1 MVNMLACLRFMD
13 TLVIIK
19 RMISVENLENAY
31 ITLKD
36 CYDAYVKNQS
46 SPLIEFVS
54 DSCVKRFEYTLETA
68 WKLQKKILQKKYAK
82 PEVELT
88 INNIFRYMEGYGFI
102 KSWESWRDYY
112 KKRNDTAHEY
122 SIVKSR
128 RLLEIIPDFIV
139 DVEFLI
145 GKLKEIADEN

>member
-1 MVNMLACLRFMD
+1 
-13 TLVIIK
+13 
-19 RMISVENLENAY
+19 MISIENMENAY
-31 ITLKD
+31 ITLKT
-36 CYDAYVKNQS
+36 CYEDYVQNQNS
-46 SPLIEFVS
+46 QFIDYIS

-82 PEVELT
+82 PDVELT

-102 KSWESWRDYY
+102 KSWEVWRDYY

-128 RLLEIIPDFIV
+128 KLLDIIPDFIE
-139 DVEFLI
+139 DVEYFI
-145 GKLKEIADEN
+145 NKLKDISDEV

>member
-1 MVNMLACLRFMD
+1 M
-13 TLVIIK
+13 
-19 RMISVENLENAY
+19 ENAY
-31 ITLKD
+31 ITLKT
-36 CYDAYVKNQS
+36 CYEDYVQNQNS
-46 SPLIEFVS
+46 QFIDYIS

-82 PEVELT
+82 PDVELT

-102 KSWESWRDYY
+102 KSWEVWRDYY

-128 RLLEIIPDFIV
+128 KLLDIIPDFIE
-139 DVEFLI
+139 DVEYFI
-145 GKLKEIADEN
+145 NKLKDISDEV